1 MQKNEVNVRFSYE
14 IFTEESAQ
22 SGEAERRGWYVSA
35 GPGARALGGAL
46 FDIDDKEASAG
57 ETMSASHA
65 IREIEDH
72 VGPIDSVS
80 AGINGSN
87 ACFTFYP
94 ADSSDNYI
102 TGDESMVTA
111 HVRGDLRLLRVI
123 RSRLER

>member
-22 SGEAERRGWYVSA
+22 SGEAERRGWYV
-35 GPGARALGGAL
+35 GGEL